1 MKQPDLIFAWVVNDR
16 IRHAGR
22 IIGYN
27 GAMRLLSGAGL
38 KGYQRVAKWVPVQQL
53 ELLSK
58 VEHLPRTVDSLTL
71 KAQRALEKL

>member
-1 MKQPDLIFAWVVNDR
+1 
-16 IRHAGR
+16 
-22 IIGYN
+22 
-27 GAMRLLSGAGL
+27 MRLLSGAGL